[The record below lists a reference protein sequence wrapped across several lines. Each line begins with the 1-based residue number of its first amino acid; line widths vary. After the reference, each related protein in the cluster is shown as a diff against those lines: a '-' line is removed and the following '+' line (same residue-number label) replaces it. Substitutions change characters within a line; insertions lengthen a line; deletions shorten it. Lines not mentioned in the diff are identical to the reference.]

1 MKNKIHNQIIHISDT
16 HVIIRL
22 HTNETL
28 NVPINELTFH
38 PKVNDI
44 VEVYQNQNHVVV
56 CPLPQ
61 NNKLWILISSITL
74 LLLTII
80 GATFLLFRH
89 PDRNIETVDNQSSQQ
104 SSSTTSSSSALSSSS
119 SSTSTTSSSSNEGNI
134 IDTTAEEL
142 RDMENDGRLKTGQ
155 LYRFTAELTRQKFWE
170 AYVGHFKALEAY
182 HTIWV
187 KASNAPIT
195 GVQVQIKKSMIEGW
209 QEGATVT
216 FTVKIMEDS
225 EKFQFWIATD
235 ATLIT
240 TPTEEQHTE
249 NTTQEI
255 DTQAILHGDYSS
267 IAGTWRNEL
276 GHEIVFN
283 KNGLIKGGQIAQ
295 SGMGSDGHIGFSVSS
310 GPIGAAMG
318 IYPPGTSIPMKRF
331 ENNQMVSIEDP
342 TDKSKTRIII
352 TQTHPSDE
360 KAVYYKIDSIKINFD

>member
-1 MKNKIHNQIIHISDT
+1 MKKKTHNQIIHVSDT

-28 NVPINELTFH
+28 NVPINELTFL

-61 NNKLWILISSITL
+61 NNNLLILITSSTFII
-74 LLLTII
+74 LTII
-80 GATFLLFRH
+80 GATFLFFRH
-89 PDRNIETVDNQSSQQ
+89 PDRNIETVDSQSSQQ
-104 SSSTTSSSSALSSSS
+104 SSSTTSSSSTS
-119 SSTSTTSSSSNEGNI
+119 SSTSTTNPSSTEDSI

-142 RDMENDGRLKTGQ
+142 RDMENDGTLKTGQ
-155 LYRFTAELTRQKFWE
+155 LYRFTTKLIRQEYWE
-170 AYVGHFKALEAY
+170 EYSGHFKALNTY

-187 KASNAPIT
+187 KASNAPMT

-225 EKFQFWIATD
+225 EKFQFWVATD

-249 NTTQEI
+249 NTIQEI

-267 IAGTWRNEL
+267 IAGTWRNEK
-276 GHEIVFN
+276 GEWISFD
-283 KNGLIKGGQIAQ
+283 KNGLT
-295 SGMGSDGHIGFSVSS
+295 SGTKIEGIYLSNENTLHLSLRGEVA
-310 GPIGAAMG
+310 GASMG

-352 TQTHPSDE
+352 VQQSPSDG
-360 KAVYYKIDSIKINFD
+360 KGVFYKID

>member
-1 MKNKIHNQIIHISDT
+1 MKKKTHNQIIHVSDT

-28 NVPINELTFH
+28 NVSINELTFL

-61 NNKLWILISSITL
+61 NNNLLILITSSTFII
-74 LLLTII
+74 LTII
-80 GATFLLFRH
+80 GATFLFFRH
-89 PDRNIETVDNQSSQQ
+89 PDRNIETVDSQSSQQ
-104 SSSTTSSSSALSSSS
+104 SSSTTSSSSTS
-119 SSTSTTSSSSNEGNI
+119 SSTSTTNSSSTEDSI

-142 RDMENDGRLKTGQ
+142 RDMENDGTLKTGQ
-155 LYRFTAELTRQKFWE
+155 LYRFTTKLIRQEYWE
-170 AYVGHFKALEAY
+170 EYSGHFKALNTY

-187 KASNAPIT
+187 KASNAPMT

-225 EKFQFWIATD
+225 EKFQFWVATD

-249 NTTQEI
+249 NTIQEI

-267 IAGTWRNEL
+267 IAGTWRNEK
-276 GHEIVFN
+276 GEWISFD
-283 KNGLIKGGQIAQ
+283 KNGLT
-295 SGMGSDGHIGFSVSS
+295 SGTKIEGIYLSNENTLHLSLRGEVA
-310 GPIGAAMG
+310 GASMG

-352 TQTHPSDE
+352 VQQSPSDG
-360 KAVYYKIDSIKINFD
+360 KGVFYKID

>member
-1 MKNKIHNQIIHISDT
+1 MKKKTYNQIIHVSDT

-38 PKVNDI
+38 PKVDDI

-61 NNKLWILISSITL
+61 NNKLWILITSITL
-74 LLLTII
+74 LILIII
-80 GATFLLFRH
+80 GATFLFFRH
-89 PDRNIETVDNQSSQQ
+89 TDRNIETVDNQSSQQ
-104 SSSTTSSSSALSSSS
+104 SSSTTSSSSASSSSS
-119 SSTSTTSSSSNEGNI
+119 SSTSTTNSSSTKDNI

-170 AYVGHFKALEAY
+170 AYVGHFKALDTY

-187 KASNAPIT
+187 KASNAPMT

-225 EKFQFWIATD
+225 EKFQFWVATD
-235 ATLIT
+235 ATLIM

-249 NTTQEI
+249 STTQEI

-283 KNGLIKGGQIAQ
+283 KNGLTKGGQIVQ
-295 SGMGSDGHIGFSVSS
+295 SGMGSDGHIGFSISS

-331 ENNQMVSIEDP
+331 ENNKMVSIEDP

-360 KAVYYKIDSIKINFD
+360 KAVYYKID

>member
-1 MKNKIHNQIIHISDT
+1 MKKKTHNQIIHVSDT

-28 NVPINELTFH
+28 NIPINELTFH

-44 VEVYQNQNHVVV
+44 VEVYQNQNQIVIY
-56 CPLPQ
+56 PLLQ
-61 NNKLWILISSITL
+61 NNKKWIVITLISL
-74 LLLTII
+74 LSLIII
-80 GATFLLFRH
+80 GTTFFLF
-89 PDRNIETVDNQSSQQ
+89 NNSKGNTEIIENHSSPQI
-104 SSSTTSSSSALSSSS
+104 SSTSSSFSS
-119 SSTSTTSSSSNEGNI
+119 SSTSSSSTSSTTKAMETSI

-142 RDMENDGRLKTGQ
+142 RDMENDGTLKTGQ
-155 LYRFTAELTRQKFWE
+155 LYRFTTKLIRQEYWE
-170 AYVGHFKALEAY
+170 EYSGHFKALNTY

-187 KASNAPIT
+187 KASNAPMT

-225 EKFQFWIATD
+225 EKFQFWVATD

-240 TPTEEQHTE
+240 TPSEEKHTE

-267 IAGTWRNEL
+267 IAGTWRNEK
-276 GHEIVFN
+276 GNWVTFDN
-283 KNGLIKGGQIAQ
+283 NGLT
-295 SGMGSDGHIGFSVSS
+295 SGTKIEGIYLSNENTLHLSLRGEVA
-310 GPIGAAMG
+310 GASMG

-360 KAVYYKIDSIKINFD
+360 KAVYYKID

>member
-1 MKNKIHNQIIHISDT
+1 MKNKKHNQIIHVSET
-16 HVIIRL
+16 HIIIRL

-28 NVPINELTFH
+28 NVPINELTFR

-61 NNKLWILISSITL
+61 SNKLWILITSITL

-80 GATFLLFRH
+80 GATFLFFRH
-89 PDRNIETVDNQSSQQ
+89 PDRNIETVDSHSSQQ
-104 SSSTTSSSSALSSSS
+104 ISSTTSSSSASSSSS
-119 SSTSTTSSSSNEGNI
+119 SSTSTTSSSSTEDSI

-155 LYRFTAELTRQKFWE
+155 LYRFTAELTRKKFWE
-170 AYVGHFKALEAY
+170 SYVGHFKALNTY

-216 FTVKIMEDS
+216 FTIKIMEDS
-225 EKFQFWIATD
+225 EKFQFWVATD

-240 TPTEEQHTE
+240 TPTEEKHTK

-255 DTQAILHGDYSS
+255 DTQAILHGDYFS

-283 KNGLIKGGQIAQ
+283 KNGLVKGGQIYK
-295 SGMGSDGHIGFSVSS
+295 SGIGSDGQIGFSVSTGPTGYGMS
-310 GPIGAAMG
+310 VYPIGVT
-318 IYPPGTSIPMKRF
+318 IKWVDS
-331 ENNQMVSIEDP
+331 DL
-342 TDKSKTRIII
+342 SKNRIIAG
-352 TQTHPSDE
+352 QTAPNSSE
-360 KAVYYKIDSIKINFD
+360 QVFYKID

>member
-1 MKNKIHNQIIHISDT
+1 MKNKKHNQIIQVSETHI
-16 HVIIRL
+16 IIRL

-80 GATFLLFRH
+80 GSTFLFFRH
-89 PDRNIETVDNQSSQQ
+89 PDRNIETVDSHSSQQ
-104 SSSTTSSSSALSSSS
+104 ISSTTSSSSASSSSS
-119 SSTSTTSSSSNEGNI
+119 SSTSTTSSSSNEDTI

-170 AYVGHFKALEAY
+170 AYVGHFKALDTY

-187 KASNAPIT
+187 KASNAPMT

-225 EKFQFWIATD
+225 EKFQFWVATD

-240 TPTEEQHTE
+240 TPTEEKHTE

-255 DTQAILHGDYSS
+255 DTQAILKGNFSS
-267 IAGTWRNEL
+267 IAGTWRNEK
-276 GHEIVFN
+276 GNWVTFDN
-283 KNGLIKGGQIAQ
+283 NGLT
-295 SGMGSDGHIGFSVSS
+295 SGTKIEGIYLSNENTLHLSLRGE
-310 GPIGAAMG
+310 GAGASMG

-360 KAVYYKIDSIKINFD
+360 KAVYYKID

>member
-1 MKNKIHNQIIHISDT
+1 MRNKTQNKIIHVSDK
-16 HVIIRL
+16 HVIIL
-22 HTNETL
+22 LNTNETL

-61 NNKLWILISSITL
+61 SNKLWILITSITL

-80 GATFLLFRH
+80 GATFLFFRH

-104 SSSTTSSSSALSSSS
+104 SSYTTSSSSASSISS
-119 SSTSTTSSSSNEGNI
+119 SSTSTTSSSSTEDSI

-170 AYVGHFKALEAY
+170 EYSGHFKALNIY

-187 KASNAPIT
+187 KASNAPMT

-225 EKFQFWIATD
+225 EKFQFWVATD

-240 TPTEEQHTE
+240 IPTEEKHTE
-249 NTTQEI
+249 STTQEI
-255 DTQAILHGDYSS
+255 DTQAILQGDYSS

-276 GHEIVFN
+276 GHEIVFS
-283 KNGLIKGGQIAQ
+283 KNGLVERGQIRKTDI
-295 SGMGSDGHIGFSVSS
+295 SNEGIISFDVRTGTTGYGISIY
-310 GPIGAAMG
+310 PIG
-318 IYPPGTSIPMKRF
+318 ITIKWVDS
-331 ENNQMVSIEDP
+331 DL
-342 TDKSKTRIII
+342 SKNRIIAG
-352 TQTHPSDE
+352 QNAPDRSE
-360 KAVYYKIDSIKINFD
+360 QVFYKTD

>member
-1 MKNKIHNQIIHISDT
+1 
-16 HVIIRL
+16 
-22 HTNETL
+22 
-28 NVPINELTFH
+28 
-38 PKVNDI
+38 
-44 VEVYQNQNHVVV
+44 
-56 CPLPQ
+56 
-61 NNKLWILISSITL
+61 
-74 LLLTII
+74 
-80 GATFLLFRH
+80 
-89 PDRNIETVDNQSSQQ
+89 
-104 SSSTTSSSSALSSSS
+104 
-119 SSTSTTSSSSNEGNI
+119 
-134 IDTTAEEL
+134 
-142 RDMENDGRLKTGQ
+142 MENDGRLKTGQ

-225 EKFQFWIATD
+225 EKFQFWVATD

-240 TPTEEQHTE
+240 TPTEEKPTE
-249 NTTQEI
+249 NVTQEI
-255 DTQAILHGDYSS
+255 DTQAILKGNFSS
-267 IAGTWRNEL
+267 IAGTWRNEKGNWVTFDNNGL
-276 GHEIVFN
+276 TSGTKIEGIYLSN
-283 KNGLIKGGQIAQ
+283 KNTLHLSLRGE
-295 SGMGSDGHIGFSVSS
+295 
-310 GPIGAAMG
+310 GAGASMG

-360 KAVYYKIDSIKINFD
+360 KAVYYKID

>member
-1 MKNKIHNQIIHISDT
+1 MKKKTHNQIIHVSDT

-28 NVPINELTFH
+28 NIPINELTFH

-44 VEVYQNQNHVVV
+44 VEVYQNQNQIVIYPV
-56 CPLPQ
+56 LQ
-61 NNKLWILISSITL
+61 NNKKWIVIALISL
-74 LLLTII
+74 LSLIII
-80 GATFLLFRH
+80 GTTFLLF
-89 PDRNIETVDNQSSQQ
+89 NNSNSNTEIIENHSSSQI
-104 SSSTTSSSSALSSSS
+104 SSTTSSSSASSSSS

-170 AYVGHFKALEAY
+170 SYVGHFKALDTY

-225 EKFQFWIATD
+225 EKFQFWVATD

-255 DTQAILHGDYSS
+255 DTQAILKGNFSS
-267 IAGTWRNEL
+267 IAGTWKNEK
-276 GHEIVFN
+276 GNWVTFDN
-283 KNGLIKGGQIAQ
+283 NGLT
-295 SGMGSDGHIGFSVSS
+295 SGEKIEGIYLSNENTLHLSLRGEVA
-310 GPIGAAMG
+310 GASMG

-360 KAVYYKIDSIKINFD
+360 KAVYYKID

>member
-1 MKNKIHNQIIHISDT
+1 MKNKRHNQIIHVSET
-16 HVIIRL
+16 YVIIRL

-38 PKVNDI
+38 PKVHDI

-61 NNKLWILISSITL
+61 NNKLWILITSITL
-74 LLLTII
+74 LILTII

-104 SSSTTSSSSALSSSS
+104 SSSTTSSFSAPSSSS
-119 SSTSTTSSSSNEGNI
+119 SSTSTTSSSSTEDSI

-155 LYRFTAELTRQKFWE
+155 LYRFTAELIRQSFWGE
-170 AYVGHFKALEAY
+170 YNGNLQQLSSYYSV
-182 HTIWV
+182 WV
-187 KASNAPIT
+187 RASNAPIT
-195 GVQVQIKKSMIEGW
+195 GIEIPIKKSLIEGW
-209 QEGATVT
+209 KEGMTAT
-216 FTVKIMEDS
+216 FTVKIAEDS
-225 EKFQFWIATD
+225 DHFQYRFATD

-267 IAGTWRNEL
+267 IAGTWRNET
-276 GHEIVFN
+276 GNWVTFDN
-283 KNGLIKGGQIAQ
+283 NGLTSGIKIEGIYLSNENTLHLSLRGE
-295 SGMGSDGHIGFSVSS
+295 
-310 GPIGAAMG
+310 GAGASMG

-352 TQTHPSDE
+352 TQTHPYDE
-360 KAVYYKIDSIKINFD
+360 KAVYYKID

>member
-1 MKNKIHNQIIHISDT
+1 MKNKIHNQIIHVSDT
-16 HVIIRL
+16 HVIILL

-61 NNKLWILISSITL
+61 SNKLWILITSITL
-74 LLLTII
+74 LILIVI
-80 GATFLLFRH
+80 GTTFLLFRQ
-89 PDRNIETVDNQSSQQ
+89 PDRNIETVDSQSSQQ
-104 SSSTTSSSSALSSSS
+104 SSSTTSSSSASSSSS
-119 SSTSTTSSSSNEGNI
+119 SSTSTTSSSSTKDNI

-170 AYVGHFKALEAY
+170 AYVGHFKALNTY
-182 HTIWV
+182 YTIWV
-187 KASNAPIT
+187 KASNAPIS

-225 EKFQFWIATD
+225 EKFQFWVATD

-240 TPTEEQHTE
+240 TPTEE
-249 NTTQEI
+249 
-255 DTQAILHGDYSS
+255 
-267 IAGTWRNEL
+267 
-276 GHEIVFN
+276 
-283 KNGLIKGGQIAQ
+283 
-295 SGMGSDGHIGFSVSS
+295 
-310 GPIGAAMG
+310 
-318 IYPPGTSIPMKRF
+318 
-331 ENNQMVSIEDP
+331 
-342 TDKSKTRIII
+342 
-352 TQTHPSDE
+352 
-360 KAVYYKIDSIKINFD
+360 

>member
-1 MKNKIHNQIIHISDT
+1 MKNKRHNQIIHISDT

-38 PKVNDI
+38 PKVHDI

-61 NNKLWILISSITL
+61 NNNLWILITSITFL
-74 LLLTII
+74 ILTII

-89 PDRNIETVDNQSSQQ
+89 SDRNIEAVDSQSSQQ
-104 SSSTTSSSSALSSSS
+104 SSSTTSSSSASSSSS
-119 SSTSTTSSSSNEGNI
+119 SSTSTTNSSSTEDSI

-170 AYVGHFKALEAY
+170 AYVGHFKALETY

-187 KASNAPIT
+187 KASNAPMT

-216 FTVKIMEDS
+216 FTVRIMEDS
-225 EKFQFWIATD
+225 EKFQFWVATD

-249 NTTQEI
+249 STTQEI

-267 IAGTWRNEL
+267 IAGTWRNET
-276 GHEIVFN
+276 GNWVTFDN
-283 KNGLIKGGQIAQ
+283 NGLT
-295 SGMGSDGHIGFSVSS
+295 SGTKIEGIYLSNENTLHLSLRGE
-310 GPIGAAMG
+310 GAGASMG

-352 TQTHPSDE
+352 TQTHPYDE
-360 KAVYYKIDSIKINFD
+360 KAVYYKID

>member
-1 MKNKIHNQIIHISDT
+1 MRNKTQNKIIHVSDK
-16 HVIIRL
+16 HVIIL
-22 HTNETL
+22 LNTNETL

-61 NNKLWILISSITL
+61 SNKLWILITSITL

-80 GATFLLFRH
+80 GATFLFFRH

-104 SSSTTSSSSALSSSS
+104 SSYTTSSSSASSSSS
-119 SSTSTTSSSSNEGNI
+119 SSTSTTSSSSTEDSI

-170 AYVGHFKALEAY
+170 EYSGHFKALNIY

-187 KASNAPIT
+187 KASNAPMT

-225 EKFQFWIATD
+225 EKFQFWVATD

-240 TPTEEQHTE
+240 IPTEEKHTE
-249 NTTQEI
+249 STTQEI
-255 DTQAILHGDYSS
+255 DTQAILQGDYSS

-276 GHEIVFN
+276 GHEIVFS
-283 KNGLIKGGQIAQ
+283 KNGLVERGQIRKTDI
-295 SGMGSDGHIGFSVSS
+295 SNEGIISFDVRTGTTGYGISIY
-310 GPIGAAMG
+310 PIG
-318 IYPPGTSIPMKRF
+318 ITIKWVDS
-331 ENNQMVSIEDP
+331 DL
-342 TDKSKTRIII
+342 SKNRIIAG
-352 TQTHPSDE
+352 QNAPDRSE
-360 KAVYYKIDSIKINFD
+360 QVFYKTD

>member
-1 MKNKIHNQIIHISDT
+1 MRNKTQNKIIHVSDK
-16 HVIIRL
+16 HVIIL
-22 HTNETL
+22 LNTNETITI
-28 NVPINELTFH
+28 PIHELSFV
-38 PKVNDI
+38 PKVNDT

-61 NNKLWILISSITL
+61 SKKLWILITSITIIIL
-74 LLLTII
+74 FII
-80 GATFLLFRH
+80 GTTFLLFRH
-89 PDRNIETVDNQSSQQ
+89 PDRNIETVDSQSSQQ
-104 SSSTTSSSSALSSSS
+104 SSYTTSDSSVSSSSS
-119 SSTSTTSSSSNEGNI
+119 SSTSTTNSSSTKDSI

-142 RDMENDGRLKTGQ
+142 RDMENDGTLKTGQ
-155 LYRFTAELTRQKFWE
+155 LYHFTTKLIRQEYWE
-170 AYVGHFKALEAY
+170 EYSGHFKALNTY

-187 KASNAPIT
+187 EASNAPIT

-225 EKFQFWIATD
+225 EKFQFWVATD

-240 TPTEEQHTE
+240 TPTEEKHTE

-255 DTQAILHGDYSS
+255 DTQAILKGNFSS
-267 IAGTWRNEL
+267 IAGTWRNEK
-276 GHEIVFN
+276 GNWVTFDN
-283 KNGLIKGGQIAQ
+283 NGLT
-295 SGMGSDGHIGFSVSS
+295 SGTKIEGIYLSNENTLHLSLRGE
-310 GPIGAAMG
+310 GAGASMG

-360 KAVYYKIDSIKINFD
+360 KAVYYKID

>member
-1 MKNKIHNQIIHISDT
+1 MKKKIYNQIIHISDT

-61 NNKLWILISSITL
+61 SNKLWILITSITL
-74 LLLTII
+74 LILIVI
-80 GATFLLFRH
+80 GTTFLLFRQ

-104 SSSTTSSSSALSSSS
+104 SSSTTSSSSAPSSSS
-119 SSTSTTSSSSNEGNI
+119 SSISTTSSSSTEDSI

-142 RDMENDGRLKTGQ
+142 RDMENDGRLKTSQ

-170 AYVGHFKALEAY
+170 AYVGHFKALETY

-187 KASNAPIT
+187 KASNAPMT

-225 EKFQFWIATD
+225 EKFQFWVATD

-240 TPTEEQHTE
+240 TPTEEKHTE

-255 DTQAILHGDYSS
+255 DTQAILKGNFSS
-267 IAGTWRNEL
+267 IAGTWRNEK
-276 GHEIVFN
+276 GNWVTFDN
-283 KNGLIKGGQIAQ
+283 NGLT
-295 SGMGSDGHIGFSVSS
+295 SGTKIEGIYLSNENTLHLSLRGE
-310 GPIGAAMG
+310 GAGASMG

-360 KAVYYKIDSIKINFD
+360 KAVYYKID

>member
-1 MKNKIHNQIIHISDT
+1 MKKKIYNQIIHISDT

-38 PKVNDI
+38 PKLNDI

-80 GATFLLFRH
+80 GATFLFFRH
-89 PDRNIETVDNQSSQQ
+89 PDRNIETVDSQSSQQ
-104 SSSTTSSSSALSSSS
+104 SSSTTSSSSTSSSSS
-119 SSTSTTSSSSNEGNI
+119 SSTSTTSSSSTEDSI
-134 IDTTAEEL
+134 IDTTAEGL
-142 RDMENDGRLKTGQ
+142 REMENDGRLKTGQ
-155 LYRFTAELTRQKFWE
+155 LYRFTAELTRKKFWE

-225 EKFQFWIATD
+225 EKFQFWVATD

-267 IAGTWRNEL
+267 VAGTWRNEL

-283 KNGLIKGGQIAQ
+283 KNGLIKGGQIHK
-295 SGMGSDGHIGFSVSS
+295 SGIGSDGHIDFSVSTGPTGYGMS
-310 GPIGAAMG
+310 VYPIG
-318 IYPPGTSIPMKRF
+318 ITIKWVDS
-331 ENNQMVSIEDP
+331 DL
-342 TDKSKTRIII
+342 SKNRIIAG
-352 TQTHPSDE
+352 QNAPNRSE
-360 KAVYYKIDSIKINFD
+360 QVFYKID

>member
-1 MKNKIHNQIIHISDT
+1 MRNKTQNKIIHVSDK
-16 HVIIRL
+16 HVIIL
-22 HTNETL
+22 LNTNETL

-61 NNKLWILISSITL
+61 SNKLWILITSITL

-80 GATFLLFRH
+80 GATFLFFRH

-104 SSSTTSSSSALSSSS
+104 SSYTTSSSSASSISS
-119 SSTSTTSSSSNEGNI
+119 SSTSTTSSSSTEDSI

-170 AYVGHFKALEAY
+170 EYSGHFKALNIY

-187 KASNAPIT
+187 KASNAPMT

-225 EKFQFWIATD
+225 EKFQFWVATD

-240 TPTEEQHTE
+240 IPTEEKHTE
-249 NTTQEI
+249 STTQEI
-255 DTQAILHGDYSS
+255 DTQAILQGDYSS
-267 IAGTWRNEL
+267 IAGTWWNEL
-276 GHEIVFN
+276 GHEIVFS
-283 KNGLIKGGQIAQ
+283 KNGLVERGQIRKTDI
-295 SGMGSDGHIGFSVSS
+295 SNEGIISFDVRTGTTGYGISIY
-310 GPIGAAMG
+310 PIG
-318 IYPPGTSIPMKRF
+318 ITIKWVDS
-331 ENNQMVSIEDP
+331 DL
-342 TDKSKTRIII
+342 SKNRIIAG
-352 TQTHPSDE
+352 QNAPDRSE
-360 KAVYYKIDSIKINFD
+360 QVFYKTD

>member
-1 MKNKIHNQIIHISDT
+1 MKKKIYNQIIHVSDT

-61 NNKLWILISSITL
+61 SNKFWILITSITL

-80 GATFLLFRH
+80 GATFLFFRH

-104 SSSTTSSSSALSSSS
+104 SSSTTSSSSASSSSS
-119 SSTSTTSSSSNEGNI
+119 SSTSTTSSSSTEDSI

-142 RDMENDGRLKTGQ
+142 RDMENDGTLKTGQ
-155 LYRFTAELTRQKFWE
+155 LYRFTTKLIRQQYWE
-170 AYVGHFKALEAY
+170 EYSGHFKALNTY

-187 KASNAPIT
+187 EASNAPIT

-225 EKFQFWIATD
+225 EKFQFWVATD

-240 TPTEEQHTE
+240 TPTEEKHTE
-249 NTTQEI
+249 TEPLKL
-255 DTQAILHGDYSS
+255 DSQAILQGDYSS
-267 IAGTWRNEL
+267 IAGTWRNGFGE
-276 GHEIVFN
+276 EIAFDKSGLV
-283 KNGLIKGGQIAQ
+283 NGEIITIPTIGNQGVISFSMRLDSVKGGI
-295 SGMGSDGHIGFSVSS
+295 M
-310 GPIGAAMG
+310 
-318 IYPPGTSIPMKRF
+318 IYPPKSTVITRSGDSSDK
-331 ENNQMVSIEDP
+331 NQIRIMVIKDAPRS
-342 TDKSKTRIII
+342 SK
-352 TQTHPSDE
+352 E
-360 KAVYYKIDSIKINFD
+360 AYYYVGK

>member
-1 MKNKIHNQIIHISDT
+1 MKNKTHNQIIHISDT

-28 NVPINELTFH
+28 NVPINELTFL

-61 NNKLWILISSITL
+61 NNNLLILITSSAFII
-74 LLLTII
+74 LTII
-80 GATFLLFRH
+80 GATFLFFRH
-89 PDRNIETVDNQSSQQ
+89 PDRNIETVDSQSSQQ
-104 SSSTTSSSSALSSSS
+104 SSSTTSSSSTS
-119 SSTSTTSSSSNEGNI
+119 SSTSTTSTSSTEESI

-170 AYVGHFKALEAY
+170 AYVGHFKALETY

-187 KASNAPIT
+187 KASNAPMT

-225 EKFQFWIATD
+225 EKFQFWVATD

-240 TPTEEQHTE
+240 TPTEEKPTE
-249 NTTQEI
+249 NVTQEI
-255 DTQAILHGDYSS
+255 DTQAILKGNFSS
-267 IAGTWRNEL
+267 IAGTWRNEKGNWVTFDNNGL
-276 GHEIVFN
+276 TSGTKIEGIYLSN
-283 KNGLIKGGQIAQ
+283 KNTLHLSLRGE
-295 SGMGSDGHIGFSVSS
+295 
-310 GPIGAAMG
+310 GAGASMG

-360 KAVYYKIDSIKINFD
+360 KAVYYKID

>member
-1 MKNKIHNQIIHISDT
+1 MKNKKHNQIIHVSET
-16 HVIIRL
+16 HIIIRL

-28 NVPINELTFH
+28 NVLINELTFH

-61 NNKLWILISSITL
+61 SNKFWILITSITL

-80 GATFLLFRH
+80 GATFLFFRH
-89 PDRNIETVDNQSSQQ
+89 LNENIETVDSHSSQQ
-104 SSSTTSSSSALSSSS
+104 ISSTTSSFSAS
-119 SSTSTTSSSSNEGNI
+119 SSTSTTSSSSTEDSI

-170 AYVGHFKALEAY
+170 AYVGHFKALETY

-195 GVQVQIKKSMIEGW
+195 GVQIQIKKSMIEGW

-216 FTVKIMEDS
+216 FTVRIMEDS
-225 EKFQFWIATD
+225 EKFQFWVATD

-240 TPTEEQHTE
+240 TPTEEKHTE

-276 GHEIVFN
+276 GYEIVFN
-283 KNGLIKGGQIAQ
+283 KNGLTKGGQIAQ
-295 SGMGSDGHIGFSVSS
+295 SGMGSDGHIGFSISS

-360 KAVYYKIDSIKINFD
+360 KAVYYKID

>member
-1 MKNKIHNQIIHISDT
+1 MKNKIHNQISHISDT

-61 NNKLWILISSITL
+61 SNKLWILITSITL
-74 LLLTII
+74 LILIVI
-80 GATFLLFRH
+80 GTTFLLFRQ

-104 SSSTTSSSSALSSSS
+104 SSSTTSSSSASSSSS
-119 SSTSTTSSSSNEGNI
+119 SSTSTTISSSNEGNI

-170 AYVGHFKALEAY
+170 AYVGHFKALETY

-209 QEGATVT
+209 QEGTTVT

-225 EKFQFWIATD
+225 EKFQFWVATD

-240 TPTEEQHTE
+240 TPTEEKQTE
-249 NTTQEI
+249 TEPLKL
-255 DTQAILHGDYSS
+255 DSQAILQGDYSS
-267 IAGTWRNEL
+267 IAGTWRNGFGE
-276 GHEIVFN
+276 EIKFD
-283 KNGLIKGGQIAQ
+283 KGGLVNGEIITIPT
-295 SGMGSDGHIGFSVSS
+295 IGNQGVISFSMRLDSVK
-310 GPIGAAMG
+310 GGIM
-318 IYPPGTSIPMKRF
+318 IYPPKSTVITRSGDSSDK
-331 ENNQMVSIEDP
+331 NQIRIMVIKDAPRS
-342 TDKSKTRIII
+342 SK
-352 TQTHPSDE
+352 E
-360 KAVYYKIDSIKINFD
+360 AYYYIGK

>member
-1 MKNKIHNQIIHISDT
+1 MKKKIYNQIIHISDT

-61 NNKLWILISSITL
+61 SNKLWILITSITL
-74 LLLTII
+74 LILIVI
-80 GATFLLFRH
+80 GTTFLLFRQ

-104 SSSTTSSSSALSSSS
+104 SSSTTSSSSASSSSS
-119 SSTSTTSSSSNEGNI
+119 SSTSTTISSSNEGNI

-170 AYVGHFKALEAY
+170 AYVGHFKALETY

-187 KASNAPIT
+187 KASNAPMT

-225 EKFQFWIATD
+225 EKFQFWVATD

-240 TPTEEQHTE
+240 TPTEEKHTE

-255 DTQAILHGDYSS
+255 DTQAILKGNFSS
-267 IAGTWRNEL
+267 IAGTWRNEK
-276 GHEIVFN
+276 GNWVTFDN
-283 KNGLIKGGQIAQ
+283 NGLT
-295 SGMGSDGHIGFSVSS
+295 SGTKIEGIYLSNENTLHLSLRGE
-310 GPIGAAMG
+310 GAGASMG

-360 KAVYYKIDSIKINFD
+360 KAVYYKID

>member
-1 MKNKIHNQIIHISDT
+1 MKKKTYNQIIHVSDT

-28 NVPINELTFH
+28 NLPINELTFH

-44 VEVYQNQNHVVV
+44 VEVYQNKNHVVV

-61 NNKLWILISSITL
+61 NNKLWILITSITL
-74 LLLTII
+74 LILTII
-80 GATFLLFRH
+80 GATFLFFRH
-89 PDRNIETVDNQSSQQ
+89 PDRNIEAVDNQSSQQ
-104 SSSTTSSSSALSSSS
+104 SSSTTSSSSAPSSSS
-119 SSTSTTSSSSNEGNI
+119 SSISTTSSSSTEDSI

-142 RDMENDGRLKTGQ
+142 RDMENDGRLKTSQ

-170 AYVGHFKALEAY
+170 AYVGHFKALDTY

-187 KASNAPIT
+187 KASNAPMT

-225 EKFQFWIATD
+225 EKFQFWVATD

-249 NTTQEI
+249 STTQEI

-276 GHEIVFN
+276 GQEIVFN
-283 KNGLIKGGQIAQ
+283 KNGLIKGGQIYK
-295 SGMGSDGHIGFSVSS
+295 SGIGSDGHIGFSVST
-310 GPIGAAMG
+310 GPTGYGIGV
-318 IYPPGTSIPMKRF
+318 YSPGTSIPLKRF
-331 ENNQMVSIEDP
+331 ENNRMIP
-342 TDKSKTRIII
+342 TKDISDKTKVRIIAG
-352 TQTHPSDE
+352 QTVIDDV
-360 KAVYYKIDSIKINFD
+360 KQVFYKTD

>member
-1 MKNKIHNQIIHISDT
+1 MKNKKHNQIIHVSET

-61 NNKLWILISSITL
+61 SNKLWLLITSITL
-74 LLLTII
+74 LILIVI
-80 GATFLLFRH
+80 GTTFLLFRQ

-104 SSSTTSSSSALSSSS
+104 SSSTTSSSSASSSSS

-187 KASNAPIT
+187 KASNAPMT

-225 EKFQFWIATD
+225 EKFQFWVATD

-240 TPTEEQHTE
+240 TPTEEKHTE
-249 NTTQEI
+249 TEPLKL
-255 DTQAILHGDYSS
+255 DSQAILQGDYSS
-267 IAGTWRNEL
+267 IAGTWRNGFGEEIEFDKKGL
-276 GHEIVFN
+276 VNGEIVTIPRIGNQGTISF
-283 KNGLIKGGQIAQ
+283 GIRFDSIEGGI
-295 SGMGSDGHIGFSVSS
+295 M
-310 GPIGAAMG
+310 
-318 IYPPGTSIPMKRF
+318 IYPPKSTVITRSGDSSDRSKIRI
-331 ENNQMVSIEDP
+331 MVIKDAPRSTKE
-342 TDKSKTRIII
+342 
-352 TQTHPSDE
+352 
-360 KAVYYKIDSIKINFD
+360 AYYYVGR

>member
-1 MKNKIHNQIIHISDT
+1 MKNKKHNQIIHVSET
-16 HVIIRL
+16 HIIIRL

-61 NNKLWILISSITL
+61 SNKLWILITSITL
-74 LLLTII
+74 LILIVI
-80 GATFLLFRH
+80 GTTFLLFRQ

-104 SSSTTSSSSALSSSS
+104 SSSTTSSSSASSSSS
-119 SSTSTTSSSSNEGNI
+119 SSTSTTISSSNEGNI

-170 AYVGHFKALEAY
+170 AYVGHFKALETY

-187 KASNAPIT
+187 KASNAPMT

-225 EKFQFWIATD
+225 EKFQFWVATD

-240 TPTEEQHTE
+240 TPTEEKPTE
-249 NTTQEI
+249 NVTQEI
-255 DTQAILHGDYSS
+255 DTQAILKGNFSS
-267 IAGTWRNEL
+267 IAGTWRNEKGNWVTFDNNGL
-276 GHEIVFN
+276 TSGTKIEGIYLSN
-283 KNGLIKGGQIAQ
+283 KNTLHLSLRGE
-295 SGMGSDGHIGFSVSS
+295 
-310 GPIGAAMG
+310 GAGASMG

-360 KAVYYKIDSIKINFD
+360 KAVYYKTD

>member
-1 MKNKIHNQIIHISDT
+1 MKNKTHNQIIHISDT

-28 NVPINELTFH
+28 NVPINELTFL

-61 NNKLWILISSITL
+61 NNNLLILITSSAFII
-74 LLLTII
+74 LTII
-80 GATFLLFRH
+80 GATFLFFRH
-89 PDRNIETVDNQSSQQ
+89 PDRNIETVDSQSSQQ
-104 SSSTTSSSSALSSSS
+104 SSSTTSSSSTS
-119 SSTSTTSSSSNEGNI
+119 SSTSTTSTSSTEESI

-155 LYRFTAELTRQKFWE
+155 LYRFTTKLIRQEYWE
-170 AYVGHFKALEAY
+170 EYSGHFKALNTY

-187 KASNAPIT
+187 KASNAPMT

-225 EKFQFWIATD
+225 EKFQFWVATD

-249 NTTQEI
+249 NTIQEI

-267 IAGTWRNEL
+267 IAGTWRNETGYEL
-276 GHEIVFN
+276 VFD
-283 KNGLIKGGQIAQ
+283 KNGLVKGGQISKAGI
-295 SGMGSDGHIGFSVSS
+295 SNEGVIGLDVRT
-310 GPIGAAMG
+310 GPTGYGIE
-318 IYPPGTSIPMKRF
+318 IYPPGISIPFKRF
-331 ENNQMVSIEDP
+331 ENNRLISAE
-342 TDKSKTRIII
+342 DKSDKT
-352 TQTHPSDE
+352 
-360 KAVYYKIDSIKINFD
+360 KIRL

>member
-1 MKNKIHNQIIHISDT
+1 MKNKIHNQIIHVSDT
-16 HVIIRL
+16 HVIILL

-61 NNKLWILISSITL
+61 SNKLWILITSITL
-74 LLLTII
+74 LILIVI
-80 GATFLLFRH
+80 GTTFLLFRQ
-89 PDRNIETVDNQSSQQ
+89 PDRNIETVDSQSSQQ
-104 SSSTTSSSSALSSSS
+104 TSSTTSSSSASSSSS
-119 SSTSTTSSSSNEGNI
+119 SSTSTTSSSSTKDNI

-170 AYVGHFKALEAY
+170 AYVGHFKALNTY

-187 KASNAPIT
+187 KASNAPMT

-225 EKFQFWIATD
+225 EKFQFWVATD

-240 TPTEEQHTE
+240 TPTEEKHTE

-255 DTQAILHGDYSS
+255 DTQAILKGNFSS
-267 IAGTWRNEL
+267 IAGTWRNEK
-276 GHEIVFN
+276 GNWVTFDN
-283 KNGLIKGGQIAQ
+283 NGLT
-295 SGMGSDGHIGFSVSS
+295 SGTKIEGIYLSNENTLHLSLRGE
-310 GPIGAAMG
+310 GAGASMG

-360 KAVYYKIDSIKINFD
+360 KAVYYKID

>member
-1 MKNKIHNQIIHISDT
+1 MKNKTHNQIIHISDT

-28 NVPINELTFH
+28 NVPINELTFL

-61 NNKLWILISSITL
+61 NNNLLILITSSAFII
-74 LLLTII
+74 LTII
-80 GATFLLFRH
+80 GATFLFFRH
-89 PDRNIETVDNQSSQQ
+89 PDRNIETVDSQSSQQ
-104 SSSTTSSSSALSSSS
+104 SSSTTSSSSTS
-119 SSTSTTSSSSNEGNI
+119 SSTSITSTSSTEESI

-155 LYRFTAELTRQKFWE
+155 LYRFTTKLIRQEYWE
-170 AYVGHFKALEAY
+170 EYSGHFKALNTY

-187 KASNAPIT
+187 KASNAPMT

-225 EKFQFWIATD
+225 EKFQFWVATD

-249 NTTQEI
+249 NTIQEI

-267 IAGTWRNEL
+267 IAGTWRNETGYEL
-276 GHEIVFN
+276 VFD
-283 KNGLIKGGQIAQ
+283 KNGLVKGGQISKAGI
-295 SGMGSDGHIGFSVSS
+295 SNEGVIGLDVRT
-310 GPIGAAMG
+310 GPTGYGIE
-318 IYPPGTSIPMKRF
+318 IYPPGISIPFKRF
-331 ENNQMVSIEDP
+331 ENNRLISAE
-342 TDKSKTRIII
+342 DKSDKTKIRIIAGQSAP
-352 TQTHPSDE
+352 TSSE
-360 KAVYYKIDSIKINFD
+360 KVFYKTD

>member
-1 MKNKIHNQIIHISDT
+1 MKTKIYNQIIHVSDT

-28 NVPINELTFH
+28 NVLINELTFH

-61 NNKLWILISSITL
+61 NNNLWILITSITFL
-74 LLLTII
+74 ILTII
-80 GATFLLFRH
+80 GATFLFFRQS
-89 PDRNIETVDNQSSQQ
+89 DRNIEAIDSQSSQQ
-104 SSSTTSSSSALSSSS
+104 SSSTTSSSSASSSSS

-142 RDMENDGRLKTGQ
+142 REMENDGRLKAGQ

-170 AYVGHFKALEAY
+170 AYVGHFKALDTY

-187 KASNAPIT
+187 KASNAPMT

-225 EKFQFWIATD
+225 EKFQFWVATD

-240 TPTEEQHTE
+240 TPTEEKQTE
-249 NTTQEI
+249 TEPLKL
-255 DTQAILHGDYSS
+255 DSQAILQGDYSS
-267 IAGTWRNEL
+267 IAGTWRNGFGE
-276 GHEIVFN
+276 EIKFDKSGLV
-283 KNGLIKGGQIAQ
+283 NGEIITIPTIGNQGVISFSMRLDSVKGGI
-295 SGMGSDGHIGFSVSS
+295 M
-310 GPIGAAMG
+310 
-318 IYPPGTSIPMKRF
+318 IYPPKSTVITRSGDSSDKTQIRI
-331 ENNQMVSIEDP
+331 MVIKDAPRS
-342 TDKSKTRIII
+342 SK
-352 TQTHPSDE
+352 E
-360 KAVYYKIDSIKINFD
+360 AYYYIGK

>member
-1 MKNKIHNQIIHISDT
+1 MKKKTHNQIIHVSDT

-28 NVPINELTFH
+28 NVPINELTFL

-61 NNKLWILISSITL
+61 NNNLLILITSSTFII
-74 LLLTII
+74 LTII
-80 GATFLLFRH
+80 GATFLFFRH
-89 PDRNIETVDNQSSQQ
+89 PDRNIETVDSQSSQQ
-104 SSSTTSSSSALSSSS
+104 SSSTTSSSSTS
-119 SSTSTTSSSSNEGNI
+119 SSTSTTNSSSTEDSI

-142 RDMENDGRLKTGQ
+142 RDMENDGTLKTGQ
-155 LYRFTAELTRQKFWE
+155 LYRFTTKLIRQEYWE
-170 AYVGHFKALEAY
+170 EYSGHFKALNTY

-187 KASNAPIT
+187 KASNAPMT

-225 EKFQFWIATD
+225 EKFQFWVATD

-240 TPTEEQHTE
+240 TPTEEKHTE

-255 DTQAILHGDYSS
+255 DTQAILKGNFSS
-267 IAGTWRNEL
+267 IAGTWRNEK
-276 GHEIVFN
+276 GNWVTFDN
-283 KNGLIKGGQIAQ
+283 NGLT
-295 SGMGSDGHIGFSVSS
+295 SGTKIEGIYLSNENTLHLSLRGEVA
-310 GPIGAAMG
+310 GASMG

-352 TQTHPSDE
+352 VQQSPSDG
-360 KAVYYKIDSIKINFD
+360 KGVFYKID